1 MVVESG
7 LIATTVGQFFMQR
20 VEDRGTE
27 PRKVRGTLDIVIEC
41 TSQNGKMR
49 PRLLRNLELVEGFS
63 GTLLD
68 LIN

>member
-7 LIATTVGQFFMQR
+7 LIATPVGQIFMQR

-27 PRKVRGTLDIVIEC
+27 PRKVRGTLAIVIEC
-41 TSQNGKMR
+41 ISQNGKMR
-49 PRLLRNLELVEGFS
+49 PRLLRNSELVEGFS